1 MSHPIIESES
11 TLTDRYQTTVPE
23 TIRKALQLNKRDKIH
38 YTVLENGSVIIS
50 RMNNEEADPVIGKF
64 LSFLATDIEH
74 NPQHLQSVDENLVNR
89 IQSLVA
95 DVEIDLDAPLSEKD
109 D

>member
-1 MSHPIIESES
+1 MTHAIIQSES

-23 TIRKALQLNKRDKIH
+23 TIRKALHLKKRDKIN
-38 YTVLENGSVIIS
+38 YTVLDNGDVVIS
-50 RMNNEEADPVIGKF
+50 RVVEEQSDPVIGKF
-64 LSFLATDIEH
+64 LSFLANDIEN

-89 IQSLVA
+89 IQSLVS
-95 DVEIDLDAPLSEKD
+95 DVELDLDAPLSDKD